1 MIFTDLIKT
10 GFKVQGRNKEFVWLP
25 LTLRKYGEFVKWVQ
39 YLPYHESKDNNLP
52 REVQNKILSECQ
64 TGQVNEK
71 TIPDDWPKDK
81 EVKDEDLIDKKFDIH
96 LGSSCASEMFFTA
109 KGLAKLLEL
118 GLSISHPEMNETLLD
133 QEIDT
138 ENQGKA
144 IKEIQDAMMKQEE
157 EIGKNEPSPNQDQ

>member
-39 YLPYHESKDNNLP
+39 YLPYHEAKENNLP
-52 REVQNKILSECQ
+52 KKTQDNILSKCQ
-64 TGQVNEK
+64 TGQVIEK
-71 TIPDDWPKDK
+71 TIPDDWPDDK
-81 EVKDEDLIDKKFDIH
+81 KVKDEDLIEKKFDIH
-96 LGSSCASEMFFTA
+96 LGSSCVSEMFFTA
-109 KGLAKLLEL
+109 KGLAKLLQL
-118 GLSISHPEMNETLLD
+118 GLSISYPEMNEIILD

-138 ENQGKA
+138 ENQGIA

-157 EIGKNEPSPNQDQ
+157 EIGKNELSPNQN